1 ISLKSPLLSGEV
13 MLQYSERKII
23 WYCSM
28 VREWLEKRTIDDNT
42 ASPPIEDIDSTIK
55 FLNYTTFYL

>member
-1 ISLKSPLLSGEV
+1 
-13 MLQYSERKII
+13 
-23 WYCSM
+23 M